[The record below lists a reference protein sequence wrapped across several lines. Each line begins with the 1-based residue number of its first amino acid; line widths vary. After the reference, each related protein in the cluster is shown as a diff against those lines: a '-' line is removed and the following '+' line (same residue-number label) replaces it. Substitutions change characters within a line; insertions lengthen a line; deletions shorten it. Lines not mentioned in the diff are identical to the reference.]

1 MIRTYRGIAPTLG
14 AGAYVDEQA
23 ALIGDVTLGADASM
37 WPMSVARGDVNTI
50 TIGARSNIQDG
61 AVLHVTHDGP
71 YSKGGV
77 PLVIGEE
84 VTVGHLA
91 MLHACTIGN
100 RVLIGM
106 HATVLDRAV
115 IEDEVLLAAGSV
127 VAPGKHLLSGFL
139 YRGSPAVQ
147 ARPLSAAERAFFQ
160 YSAEHYVRLKN
171 HHQAS

>member
-1 MIRTYRGIAPTLG
+1 
-14 AGAYVDEQA
+14 
-23 ALIGDVTLGADASM
+23 
-37 WPMSVARGDVNTI
+37 
-50 TIGARSNIQDG
+50 
-61 AVLHVTHDGP
+61 
-71 YSKGGV
+71 
-77 PLVIGEE
+77 
-84 VTVGHLA
+84 
-91 MLHACTIGN
+91 
-100 RVLIGM
+100 M